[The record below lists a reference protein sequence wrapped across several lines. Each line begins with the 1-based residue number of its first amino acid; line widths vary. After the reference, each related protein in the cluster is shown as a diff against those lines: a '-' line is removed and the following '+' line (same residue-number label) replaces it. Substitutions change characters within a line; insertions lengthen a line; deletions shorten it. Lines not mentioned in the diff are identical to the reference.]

1 MPIYL
6 PQDGIYMHLGAHRT
20 GTGSFQ
26 EFLASNADNFADF
39 GINLAVANRDGM
51 SGGTF
56 NLRLPDARHFRS
68 GDLDDRREFLK
79 TAVQESKI
87 NSRSRTILSEEN
99 IPGSFNSIFSEN
111 PYGAAFDRMSFFN
124 SGLKVKVRRVLFV
137 VRSYDTFLP
146 SAYRKRCEFRKI
158 GPFDEYAAEHMN
170 AKRGWPEL
178 VQDIRSSI
186 DPEELIVLTYE
197 DRWSHLEMLEHL
209 MPESTQV
216 GFEPLKR
223 RFNVSAT
230 DAACRA
236 MQAHFASGKKLSPD
250 GLAALIRKYADDTSG
265 PPIAQFSDS
274 NRAILQSKYADDIN
288 RIRKMSGVILV
299 RRPVR

>member
-1 MPIYL
+1 
-6 PQDGIYMHLGAHRT
+6 MHLGAHRT

-39 GINLAVANRDGM
+39 GVNLAVANRDGM
-51 SGGTF
+51 SAGSF
-56 NLRLPDARHFRS
+56 KLRLPDARHFRS
-68 GDLDDRREFLK
+68 GDLDKRREWLSEVF
-79 TAVQESKI
+79 EEIRI
-87 NSRSRTILSEEN
+87 NNRARTLVSEEN

-111 PYGAAFDRMSFFN
+111 PYGAAFDRMSFFS
-124 SGLKVKVRRVLFV
+124 SGLKGKVRRILFV

-146 SAYRKRCEFRKI
+146 SAYRKRCEFREI
-158 GPFDEYAAEHMN
+158 APFEEYAAEHMN

-178 VQDIRSSI
+178 VQDIQVSI
-186 DPEELIVLTYE
+186 KPKELIVLTYE

-216 GFEPLKR
+216 DFEPLKR

-236 MQAHFASGKKLSPD
+236 MQAHFASGKKLSPA
-250 GLAALIRKYADDTSG
+250 GLAEMIRKYADDTSG

-274 NRAILQSKYADDIN
+274 NREILQSKYAEDID

-299 RRPVR
+299 RRPLR